1 MRIAIAG
8 CSGTG
13 KTTLA
18 RAISEKY
25 SLPINPVGARS
36 VALEMGFDN
45 PYDVDAAGKRVEFQK
60 RLFESKRDWELAHDS
75 FVTDRT
81 YLDNLT
87 YCALH
92 MAEHLEEDAIETF
105 TEAMLRYDLVL
116 WLPRDVFQDLNDGI
130 RKTNVEYH
138 RMYELLAWEFIL
150 RGSKS
155 GAVRMVRQPGR
166 LLSTRQAAACDH
178 IDEICGPR

>member
-25 SLPINPVGARS
+25 SIPINPVGARS

-60 RLFESKRDWELAHDS
+60 KLFESKRDWELAHDS

-92 MAEHLEEDAIETF
+92 MAEHLEQGSVAEFKAS
-105 TEAMLRYDLVL
+105 MVRYDLIFVL
-116 WLPRDVFQDLNDGI
+116 RSQDFQALDDGI
-130 RKTNVEYH
+130 RKENPGYH
-138 RMYELLAWEFIL
+138 EIYEVILHALLDRSPLHLGERIL
-150 RGSKS
+150 VSS
-155 GAVRMVRQPGR
+155 SSEER
-166 LLSTRQAAACDH
+166 LEMARH
-178 IDEICGPR
+178 EIDTFT